1 MTAWWHYF
9 LEYFCMFQNANQS
22 NQMRNWWLHDMALFP
37 RILIFD
43 VASDHSIDNEM
54 CSIKHVYVDSHA
66 VLHHRLT
73 GESPHQYIGT

>member
-1 MTAWWHYF
+1 M
-9 LEYFCMFQNANQS
+9 
-22 NQMRNWWLHDMALFP
+22 MALFL
-37 RILIFD
+37 RILIFG

-73 GESPHQYIGT
+73 SDSPHQYIGS